1 MASSQ
6 LSIAVGDEVKLDSF
20 LESLVS
26 LGYERTER
34 VEAAGE
40 FSVRGGIVDLY
51 PLTSPYPYRIEWF
64 DDEIDSIRSFDATD
78 QRSVE
83 KLKQLNIPP
92 AKEWIADRTRFAQAA
107 EAASARL
114 EEQLARMT
122 DRQVKEKL
130 QQEIG
135 HDIERLRGASYFS
148 EMYKYVSL
156 LYPERHTLYDY
167 MPQDTLLVIDE
178 PARVM
183 ETAKQLERDEAEWST
198 HLLQN
203 GKSLPSLELGLTADA
218 AMGKRPFQT
227 LFMALFLRQVPHTQ
241 PQNIVNVMCRTM
253 QNFHGQMNV
262 LKAEMER
269 WKKRGRMSSF
279 WPTEPRG

>member
-1 MASSQ
+1 M
-6 LSIAVGDEVKLDSF
+6 GDEVKLDSF

-135 HDIERLRGASYFS
+135 HDIERLRALPISV
-148 EMYKYVSL
+148 KC
-156 LYPERHTLYDY
+156 
-167 MPQDTLLVIDE
+167 I
-178 PARVM
+178 
-183 ETAKQLERDEAEWST
+183 ST
-198 HLLQN
+198 YRCSTRS
-203 GKSLPSLELGLTADA
+203 GIRSMT
-218 AMGKRPFQT
+218 T
-227 LFMALFLRQVPHTQ
+227 
-241 PQNIVNVMCRTM
+241 CRRT
-253 QNFHGQMNV
+253 
-262 LKAEMER
+262 R
-269 WKKRGRMSSF
+269 C
-279 WPTEPRG
+279 